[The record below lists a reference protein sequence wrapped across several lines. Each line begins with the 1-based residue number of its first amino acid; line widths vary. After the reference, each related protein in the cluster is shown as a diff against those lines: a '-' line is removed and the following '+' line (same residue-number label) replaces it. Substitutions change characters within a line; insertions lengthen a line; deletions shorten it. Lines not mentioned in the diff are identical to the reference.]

1 MGGYKLDFPSWLSF
15 TPLKQICTNYLCT
28 IGPLMLFNMLV
39 KWFPKQIICYV
50 NMNIKWIIG
59 IGIIQIS
66 LLLFKA
72 TLHLYFFSFNL
83 KSCTIELFYYVLFA
97 NTISLYSKATIS
109 IVWFCST
116 KIIVNHVFLVFYNH
130 SKCIV
135 VIPL

>member
-28 IGPLMLFNMLV
+28 IGPLMLFKMLV

-83 KSCTIELFYYVLFA
+83 KSCTIELTRCFTIYCLRLLFYCIPKQRSALSDFA
-97 NTISLYSKATIS
+97 APRL
-109 IVWFCST
+109 
-116 KIIVNHVFLVFYNH
+116 
-130 SKCIV
+130 
-135 VIPL
+135 